1 MLAHTQLSLLITQIR
16 TGSVVP
22 LARCARVSCLS
33 DSALP
38 APPPPGPPL
47 PGPPLEPTG
56 APAGLIDI
64 GANLL
69 DSMFQGEYRGKQAHP
84 PDLQAVLERAAASG
98 ASGGRKQDR
107 YGRPARRWLRTGR
120 GALGARG
127 RPELDLALAGRLT
140 PAGRTGRRL
149 WTAVSRTGVSD
160 CIVTAGSLEEAR
172 AALALVR
179 ETRQSSSPVRLS
191 CTVGVHPTRA
201 LEWLPAAARAAVEA
215 AMAGVAAAEGRPPAA
230 AAEAAATLD
239 AAEADALASPS
250 ALTSTLTQSPEY
262 HPTPNLNPPAG

>member
-1 MLAHTQLSLLITQIR
+1 MLAHTQLSLLITQMR
-16 TGSVVP
+16 TGSVP

-33 DSALP
+33 DSVLP
-38 APPPPGPPL
+38 APPAPPVLPL
-47 PGPPLEPTG
+47 PGPPLQPTAG

-69 DSMFQGEYRGKQAHP
+69 DTMFQGEYRGKQAHP

-98 ASGGRKQDR
+98 
-107 YGRPARRWLRTGR
+107 
-120 GALGARG
+120 
-127 RPELDLALAGRLT
+127 
-140 PAGRTGRRL
+140 
-149 WTAVSRTGVSD
+149 VSH

-179 ETRQSSSPVRLS
+179 ATRQSSSPVRLA

-215 AMAGVAAAEGRPPAA
+215 ALAAVADADGGPPAA
-230 AAEAAATLD
+230 TAAATAALD
-239 AAEADALASPS
+239 TAEADALVSPQTLTLTPTPPLTR
-250 ALTSTLTQSPEY
+250 ALTLTRRALRPPSPAWN
-262 HPTPNLNPPAG
+262 TPAPCAP

>member
-1 MLAHTQLSLLITQIR
+1 MKRDRQHGARLRRRRSADAALTLMLAHTQLSLLITQIR

-38 APPPPGPPL
+38 APPPL

-107 YGRPARRWLRTGR
+107 YGRPARRGCGQAEARWGLEAALSLIWPWR
-120 GALGARG
+120 GASHLQGERA
-127 RPELDLALAGRLT
+127 DASGRLS
-140 PAGRTGRRL
+140 PA
-149 WTAVSRTGVSD
+149 
-160 CIVTAGSLEEAR
+160 
-172 AALALVR
+172 
-179 ETRQSSSPVRLS
+179 Q
-191 CTVGVHPTRA
+191 
-201 LEWLPAAARAAVEA
+201 
-215 AMAGVAAAEGRPPAA
+215 
-230 AAEAAATLD
+230 
-239 AAEADALASPS
+239 ASPIAS
-250 ALTSTLTQSPEY
+250 
-262 HPTPNLNPPAG
+262 

>member
-22 LARCARVSCLS
+22 LARCARVSCLT

-38 APPPPGPPL
+38 APPPPPGPPL

-98 ASGGRKQDR
+98 
-107 YGRPARRWLRTGR
+107 
-120 GALGARG
+120 
-127 RPELDLALAGRLT
+127 
-140 PAGRTGRRL
+140 
-149 WTAVSRTGVSD
+149 VSD

-179 ETRQSSSPVRLS
+179 ETRQSSSPGQVCLLAERLPS
-191 CTVGVHPTRA
+191 HMAVGVP
-201 LEWLPAAARAAVEA
+201 
-215 AMAGVAAAEGRPPAA
+215 VASSVI
-230 AAEAAATLD
+230 T
-239 AAEADALASPS
+239 
-250 ALTSTLTQSPEY
+250 
-262 HPTPNLNPPAG
+262 

>member
-22 LARCARVSCLS
+22 LARCARVSCLT

-38 APPPPGPPL
+38 APPPPPGPPL

-98 ASGGRKQDR
+98 
-107 YGRPARRWLRTGR
+107 
-120 GALGARG
+120 
-127 RPELDLALAGRLT
+127 
-140 PAGRTGRRL
+140 
-149 WTAVSRTGVSD
+149 VSD

-201 LEWLPAAARAAVEA
+201 LEWVPAAARAAVEA
-215 AMAGVAAAEGRPPAA
+215 AMAGVAAAEGGPPAA
-230 AAEAAATLD
+230 AAEAAAALD

-250 ALTSTLTQSPEY
+250 TLTSTLTRSPKS
-262 HPTPNLNPPAG
+262 HPTPQPQPAG

>member
-22 LARCARVSCLS
+22 LARCARVSCLT

-38 APPPPGPPL
+38 APPPPPGPPL

-84 PDLQAVLERAAASG
+84 PDLQAVLERAAAS
-98 ASGGRKQDR
+98 
-107 YGRPARRWLRTGR
+107 
-120 GALGARG
+120 
-127 RPELDLALAGRLT
+127 
-140 PAGRTGRRL
+140 
-149 WTAVSRTGVSD
+149 GVSD

-215 AMAGVAAAEGRPPAA
+215 AMADVAAAEGGPPAA
-230 AAEAAATLD
+230 AAEAAAALD

-250 ALTSTLTQSPEY
+250 TLTSTLTRSPES
-262 HPTPNLNPPAG
+262 HPTPQPQPCSRLTLARALALALALAVAVALARRAL